1 MPRLRHRQ
9 KPVPLIRR
17 WGKGFHVPEY
27 GVCVVI
33 AKLTADDMNP
43 AALERSSSVFQVF
56 AEYRLRGIQ
65 AAVDDGVD
73 QPAECLCRVRQ

>member
-17 WGKGFHVPEY
+17 WGKGFHVPES

-43 AALERSSSVFQVF
+43 AAFERSSSVFQVF
-56 AEYRLRGIQ
+56 AKYRLSGIE

-73 QPAECLCRVRQ
+73 ELAVRLCRVRQ